1 MDHRCF
7 GGEQGRLAT
16 FHHGVSV
23 GPATNTNWDAPFKG
37 YKGSIVVPGPASVSN
52 QFDVDLTK
60 FAALDTDQH
69 PKIWVARVVPLDQNG
84 NLAGQ
89 PSNPVYLFTPIVTAS
104 VTLHGVP
111 APPPP
116 KNYPT
121 VAIDSWRPAQHV
133 EASDA
138 FYGPPSQP
146 SSIITT
152 APVPATTIISAFPSY
167 VQESINSQVI
177 QPGVNL
183 IPANSTI
190 YLDWSPPDEGT
201 DGWDAFCDFV
211 SQLGDYITSA
221 IDWVSSTFNQIKN
234 DAVSVV
240 AGVMTSV
247 GVPSSIANAV
257 ANVVVDAVMSSAGIP
272 PSLPDMDQLENM
284 GIGFVVDTA
293 SEEAG
298 IDPAV
303 VNAATSTVVTPN
315 QLRQGINQ
323 TISQVKSAQQG
334 GGVPGNWFVPD
345 PAILYHPPVLFLRA
359 IYDPAVVQ
367 GKVVF
372 NAAGC
377 PTSTSTPKVNLSP
390 DTNSGGDANPVT
402 IQVGPGH
409 LCAPQGPG
417 AGGAPGSSGSGSP
430 APSSSG
436 PHSDAIDYA
445 IEVRSKLPT
454 DSTAYN
460 TDKQNGAC
468 ENMILWTGH
477 VHIPPMSPGDNILVP
492 VVLDFSFNG
501 PEQDEV
507 AKDVCNATPVKD
519 NWLSTYSL
527 ADTGRFDVNGNESYG
542 SLTQPWQR

>member
-323 TISQVKSAQQG
+323 PISQAKS
-334 GGVPGNWFVPD
+334 
-345 PAILYHPPVLFLRA
+345 
-359 IYDPAVVQ
+359 
-367 GKVVF
+367 
-372 NAAGC
+372 
-377 PTSTSTPKVNLSP
+377 
-390 DTNSGGDANPVT
+390 
-402 IQVGPGH
+402 
-409 LCAPQGPG
+409 APQGPG